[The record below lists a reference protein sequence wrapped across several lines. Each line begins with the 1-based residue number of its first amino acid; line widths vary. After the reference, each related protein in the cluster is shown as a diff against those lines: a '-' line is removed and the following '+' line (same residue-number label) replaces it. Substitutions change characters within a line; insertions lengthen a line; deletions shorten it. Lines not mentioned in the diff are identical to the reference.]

1 MFATWVWIVMY
12 ALICLFWV
20 VGILGN
26 ILSAI
31 VWRRRQVATKNSS
44 AVYLAALAINDLVYL
59 LSPLLFPLFQPFGR
73 LFYLMPVILF
83 EASFTLEPL
92 FVLGFSIER
101 LIAIRHPLQ
110 VCTLWTF
117 IMPPVLQNILNICY
131 SYGRDR
137 PKCILFNPKNLYNAL
152 M

>member
-73 LFYLMPVILF
+73 SFYLMPVILF

-110 VCTLWTF
+110 VCTL
-117 IMPPVLQNILNICY
+117 
-131 SYGRDR
+131 
-137 PKCILFNPKNLYNAL
+137 
-152 M
+152 